1 MDGHSAV
8 RSAGAHGEGSARA
21 AASGKSLKIDAIRFL
36 AATWVMLYHFGP
48 PPFKEIFKAVLP
60 PAFAPAFAPVGGA
73 LWSGSVVLFAGPA
86 AVIVFFVISGYCIH
100 HAWHRDAVLKPVNY
114 FASRYVRI
122 GLPLAVAVLVCQPL
136 PGAGNLLQSVLWSL
150 YCEIVYYTLYPLLRS
165 YFRYAGE
172 MIVGI
177 ALAGAA
183 MVWYVH
189 THTHIVCEHCVYETY
204 GVAGT
209 SFLYLPGWLLGC
221 LVAEIQQMGAAGER
235 GGASLGS
242 SMRSPMSAFT
252 ARFAATLRAVAQAL
266 STQLVATRI
275 AVVAAAS
282 LTFVLAST
290 SRIKP
295 AFLPFIGP
303 DITLPI
309 FQLVATA
316 WIAAELARPSRS
328 RFWNRVGALGAWSYS
343 LYLCHKLAQAILGVT
358 GSPPGA
364 VAAWFATVVIALA
377 VSYAFYHA
385 VERPSHR
392 LAHRLRKFAQRVPTR
407 PAV

>member
-1 MDGHSAV
+1 MDGLSAV
-8 RSAGAHGEGSARA
+8 RSAGARAEGNTGNTGS

-48 PPFKEIFKAVLP
+48 PPFKEIFKAMLP
-60 PAFAPAFAPVGGA
+60 PALGPVGGA

-221 LVAEIQQMGAAGER
+221 LVAEIQQTGLTRAGER
-235 GGASLGS
+235 GAASARS
-242 SMRSPMSAFT
+242 SMSPFT
-252 ARFAATLRAVAQAL
+252 ARFAGTLRVVAQAL
-266 STQLVATRI
+266 STQLVVTRI

-303 DITLPI
+303 DITLPV

-316 WIAAELARPSRS
+316 WLAAELAQPSRS
-328 RFWNRVGALGAWSYS
+328 RFWHRVGALGAWSYS

-358 GSPPGA
+358 GSPPGV

-377 VSYAFYHA
+377 VSYAFYLA
-385 VERPSHR
+385 VDRPSHR
-392 LAHRLRKFAQRVPTR
+392 LAHRLRKFAQRAPTR